1 MPHPKNTSSSSS
13 RKRLGRGLDSLFSPE
28 WGGKKPLLSTQT
40 LGVEEINPS
49 PHQPRKI
56 FDKEYLKELS
66 QSIKKNGLIQPIV
79 VKPKGSTYEIV
90 AGERRWRAAMQAGL
104 HQVPVRILESEN
116 PFLALVENLQRED
129 LNPLELAQAYKKL
142 MEEKNLTQEELAQH
156 LGIPRASLAN
166 HLRILN
172 LSPLVQNLIL
182 KEKLSFAVGKI
193 LLQEKDLSSQAK
205 WGEHFARHNTS
216 VQKAQR
222 LLKKT
227 SSSSSTLSPLP
238 EQKEAL
244 NKIQSVHGIK
254 SRIVFK
260 KSKNKISGEL
270 CLRFFSE
277 QELNFLLE
285 HLLSNKK

>member
-1 MPHPKNTSSSSS
+1 MPKNTSFSS
-13 RKRLGRGLDSLFSPE
+13 RRRLGRGLESLFSPE
-28 WGGKKPLLSTQT
+28 WGEKKALSSTQS
-40 LGVEEINPS
+40 LGVEEMSPS

-79 VKPKGSTYEIV
+79 VKPKGSSYEIV

-142 MEEKNLTQEELAQH
+142 MEEKNLTQEELAQN

-193 LLQEKDLSSQAK
+193 LLQEKDPTTQTK
-205 WGEHFARHNTS
+205 WAEHFARHKTS
-216 VQKAQR
+216 VKKAQR
-222 LLKKT
+222 LLKT
-227 SSSSSTLSPLP
+227 PPSSSSRLEPHP
-238 EQKEAL
+238 RHKEAL
-244 NKIQSVHGIK
+244 NKVQSVHGIK
-254 SRIVFK
+254 SRVVFK
-260 KSKNKISGEL
+260 KSKNKNKIQGEL

-277 QELNFLLE
+277 QELDFLLE